1 MHTCEWPTTPLY
13 QDYHDHEWGRP
24 VHDDQKQFEHLMLE
38 VMQCGLSWITV
49 LNKREDLRVAFDGFD
64 YKKIALYTDADVER
78 IMNAPNVIRAERKIR
93 AIIHNAQRF
102 IEVQR
107 ECGSFCDYIW
117 AFTGGKTLIYE
128 GHPEGNIPAKN
139 ELSERISKDL
149 KKRGF
154 KFLGPVTIYSH
165 LQASGL
171 INDHGRDC
179 PCFDDINQGANI
191 AYKRADEHV

>member
-24 VHDDQKQFEHLMLE
+24 VHDDKKQFEHLMLE

-49 LNKREDLRVAFDGFD
+49 LNKREDLRIAFDGFD

-78 IMNAPNVIRAERKIR
+78 IMNAPNVIRSERKIR

-107 ECGSFCDYIW
+107 DFGSFCNYIW
-117 AFTGGKTLIYE
+117 AFTGGKTLVYE

-139 ELSERISKDL
+139 ELSERISNDL
-149 KKRGF
+149 KQRGF
-154 KFLGPVTIYSH
+154 KFLGPVTIYSY

-179 PCFDDINQGANI
+179 PCFDDINESTNI
-191 AYKRADEHV
+191 VYKREDA

>member
-1 MHTCEWPTTPLY
+1 MHTCQWPTTPLY
-13 QDYHDHEWGRP
+13 QSYHDHEWGRP
-24 VHDDQKQFEHLMLE
+24 VHDDHTQFEHLMLE

-49 LNKREDLRVAFDGFD
+49 LNKRDDLRRVFHNFDVES
-64 YKKIALYTDADVER
+64 IARYTDADVVR
-78 IMNAPNVIRAERKIR
+78 IMDSPNVIRSERKIR

-107 ECGSFCDYIW
+107 EFGSFCNYIW
-117 AFTGGKTLIYE
+117 AFTDNKTIIYE
-128 GHPEGNIPAKN
+128 GHPEGQIPPKN
-139 ELSERISKDL
+139 ELSKRISKDL

-154 KFLGPVTIYSH
+154 KFVGPVTIYSH

-179 PCFDDINQGANI
+179 PCFDAINES
-191 AYKRADEHV
+191 ADVVYISSVE

>member
-49 LNKREDLRVAFDGFD
+49 LNKREDLRIAFDGFD

-78 IMNAPNVIRAERKIR
+78 IMNAPNVIRSDRKIR

-107 ECGSFCDYIW
+107 DFGSFCNYIW

-149 KKRGF
+149 KQRGF
-154 KFLGPVTIYSH
+154 KFVGPVTIYSH

-179 PCFDDINQGANI
+179 PCFDAINESANI
-191 AYKRADEHV
+191 VYKTEDA

>member
-1 MHTCEWPTTPLY
+1 MHICEWPTTPLY

-49 LNKREDLRVAFDGFD
+49 LNKREDLRIAFDGFD

-78 IMNAPNVIRAERKIR
+78 IMNAPNVIRSERKIR

-107 ECGSFCDYIW
+107 DFGSFCNYIW
-117 AFTGGKTLIYE
+117 AFTGGKTLVYE

-139 ELSERISKDL
+139 ELSERISNDL
-149 KKRGF
+149 KQRGF

-179 PCFDDINQGANI
+179 PCFDDINESTNI
-191 AYKRADEHV
+191 VYKREDA

>member
-24 VHDDQKQFEHLMLE
+24 VHDDKKQFEHLMLE

-49 LNKREDLRVAFDGFD
+49 LNKREDLRIAFDGFD

-78 IMNAPNVIRAERKIR
+78 IMNAPNVIRSERKIR
-93 AIIHNAQRF
+93 AIIHNAQCF

-107 ECGSFCDYIW
+107 EFGSFCNYIW
-117 AFTGGKTLIYE
+117 AFTGGKTLVYE

-139 ELSERISKDL
+139 ELSERISNDL
-149 KKRGF
+149 KQRGF
-154 KFLGPVTIYSH
+154 KFLGPVTIYSY

-179 PCFDDINQGANI
+179 PCFDDINESTNI
-191 AYKRADEHV
+191 VYKREDA

>member
-24 VHDDQKQFEHLMLE
+24 VHDDKKQFEHLMLE

-49 LNKREDLRVAFDGFD
+49 LNKREDLRIAFDGFD

-78 IMNAPNVIRAERKIR
+78 IMNAPNVIRSERKIR

-107 ECGSFCDYIW
+107 DFGSFCNYIW
-117 AFTGGKTLIYE
+117 AFTGGKTLVYE

-139 ELSERISKDL
+139 ELSERISNDL
-149 KKRGF
+149 KQRGF

-179 PCFDDINQGANI
+179 PCFDDINESTNI
-191 AYKRADEHV
+191 VYKREDA

>member
-24 VHDDQKQFEHLMLE
+24 VHDDKKQFEHLMLE

-49 LNKREDLRVAFDGFD
+49 LNKREDLRIAFDGFD

-78 IMNAPNVIRAERKIR
+78 IMNAPNVIRSERKIR
-93 AIIHNAQRF
+93 AIIHNAQCF

-107 ECGSFCDYIW
+107 EFGSFCNYIW
-117 AFTGGKTLIYE
+117 AFTGGKTLVYE

-139 ELSERISKDL
+139 ELSERISNDL
-149 KKRGF
+149 KQRGF

-179 PCFDDINQGANI
+179 PCFDDINESTNI
-191 AYKRADEHV
+191 VYKREDA

>member
-24 VHDDQKQFEHLMLE
+24 VHDDKKQFEHLMLE

-49 LNKREDLRVAFDGFD
+49 LNKREDLRIAFDGFD

-78 IMNAPNVIRAERKIR
+78 IMNAPNVIRSERKIR

-107 ECGSFCDYIW
+107 DFGSFCNYIW
-117 AFTGGKTLIYE
+117 AFTGGKTLVYE

-139 ELSERISKDL
+139 ELSERISNDL
-149 KKRGF
+149 KQRGF

-179 PCFDDINQGANI
+179 PCFDDINESTNI
-191 AYKRADEHV
+191 VYKRENA

>member
-24 VHDDQKQFEHLMLE
+24 VHDDKKQFEHLMLE

-49 LNKREDLRVAFDGFD
+49 LNKREDLRIAFDDFD

-78 IMNAPNVIRAERKIR
+78 IMNAPNVIRSERKIR

-107 ECGSFCDYIW
+107 DFGSFCNYIW
-117 AFTGGKTLIYE
+117 AFTGGKTLVYE
-128 GHPEGNIPAKN
+128 GHLEGNIPAKN
-139 ELSERISKDL
+139 ELSERISDDL
-149 KKRGF
+149 KQRGF

-179 PCFDDINQGANI
+179 PCFDDINESTNI
-191 AYKRADEHV
+191 VYKREDA